1 MIKSQ
6 KKSLRIKNKRL
17 LSEIELTGLADT
29 EPSMSADFN
38 GDPNVISNQ
47 ESSSVIQATINSAY
61 TVDDSAQA
69 RESR

>member
-17 LSEIELTGLADT
+17 LSEIELTGLVDT
-29 EPSMSADFN
+29 KPSVSADS
-38 GDPNVISNQ
+38 NVISNPK
-47 ESSSVIQATINSAY
+47 SSSVFQAIISSTY
-61 TVDDSAQA
+61 TTEDSAQA